1 MLFIVGLL
9 TALIAVV
16 SIPRMRMSG
25 GVNSANLGW
34 MSQQWVAIP
43 LSAIALFAIALMAP
57 AGATVLLIPA
67 TTVFVVAALGITAMT
82 FWTSGAIPSLRPS
95 RSLARVPP
103 SGHRDQASEGIVIA
117 GGICARTLEESNRSA
132 ADDALDLVRMDDDG
146 GWQMARPP
154 A

>member
-1 MLFIVGLL
+1 MGLL
-9 TALIAVV
+9 VHRRL
-16 SIPRMRMSG
+16 
-25 GVNSANLGW
+25 
-34 MSQQWVAIP
+34 AIP
-43 LSAIALFAIALMAP
+43 LSAIALFAIALTAP
-57 AGATVLLIPA
+57 AGATLLLMPA
-67 TTVFVVAALGITAMT
+67 TSVFVVAALGITAMT
-82 FWTSGAIPSLRPS
+82 LWTSGAIPSLRPS

-103 SGHRDQASEGIVIA
+103 SGHGDQGSERVVIA

>member
-1 MLFIVGLL
+1 MGLL
-9 TALIAVV
+9 VHRRLV
-16 SIPRMRMSG
+16 
-25 GVNSANLGW
+25 
-34 MSQQWVAIP
+34 IP
-43 LSAIALFAIALMAP
+43 LSAIALFAIALTAP
-57 AGATVLLIPA
+57 AGTLLLMPA

-82 FWTSGAIPSLRPS
+82 FWTSRAIPSLRPS

-103 SGHRDQASEGIVIA
+103 SGHRDQASEGIVVA
-117 GGICARTLEESNRSA
+117 GGICARTLEGSNRNA

>member
-1 MLFIVGLL
+1 MGLL
-9 TALIAVV
+9 VHRRL
-16 SIPRMRMSG
+16 
-25 GVNSANLGW
+25 
-34 MSQQWVAIP
+34 AIP
-43 LSAIALFAIALMAP
+43 LSAMALFTIVLTAP
-57 AGATVLLIPA
+57 AGATLLLMPA

-82 FWTSGAIPSLRPS
+82 FWMSGAIPSLRPS

-103 SGHRDQASEGIVIA
+103 SGHRDQGSKRIVIA
-117 GGICARTLEESNRSA
+117 GGICARTLEESNRNA

>member
-1 MLFIVGLL
+1 MGLL
-9 TALIAVV
+9 VHRRL
-16 SIPRMRMSG
+16 
-25 GVNSANLGW
+25 
-34 MSQQWVAIP
+34 AIP
-43 LSAIALFAIALMAP
+43 LSAIALFAIALTAP

-67 TTVFVVAALGITAMT
+67 ATVFVVAALGITAMT
-82 FWTSGAIPSLRPS
+82 YWTSCAIPSLRPS

-103 SGHRDQASEGIVIA
+103 SGHRDQASEGIVVA